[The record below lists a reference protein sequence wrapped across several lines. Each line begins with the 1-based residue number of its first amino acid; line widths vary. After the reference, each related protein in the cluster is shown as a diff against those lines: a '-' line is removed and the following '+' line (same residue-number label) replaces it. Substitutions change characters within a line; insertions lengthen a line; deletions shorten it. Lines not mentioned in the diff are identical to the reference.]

1 VVDKVIEEPVVEAVA
16 DPVVD
21 AVVPVTEEVTPVAQ
35 AEVQPEAVVSAPEPV
50 QQAVPQ
56 AQVDT
61 SFATEFP
68 DDISEAG
75 YIGFAPLVINR
86 TPSSNKELATI
97 SGITLGVNKSLVE
110 EELKGGDETSLNE
123 TYAKVQADLDKF
135 MFDSANQEIF
145 EAQNPEAVVTILER
159 LKSEGKVTVNLG
171 TLRTYALSKLE
182 TINPNRMGFVS
193 QHVARNIVFAQE
205 IQKRSNELNAAT
217 PFLSILGDASEYF
230 LPTGTASEQLS
241 KYKDS
246 IPEALAQIKKA
257 APDKQIALL
266 NSLLD
271 AWEQQETLLIENN
284 NSLMTQGQFE
294 SLRNAI
300 LQGGLD
306 TIDGK
311 TDSEIEQYLESALDA
326 GFTLV
331 GAKGVFKSVE
341 SVFGYLSKKVF
352 SSDSV
357 EVDTRLMAQL
367 FDPNIPSANTL
378 QENQAFYNT
387 VPEYLDRR
395 EGLAQAAATKNT
407 RKFRMT
413 LESEKKALGARSTA
427 LLTSDTSNA
436 EARLLANTD
445 KIKFKE
451 ALRRVKQNKN
461 NELGEIQ
468 NRQEVVQSHIND
480 FDNAA
485 SAESELSRIN
495 QFVKDGKLDPVDL
508 MRPTGKVN
516 VVFSTRGN
524 SHIVDT
530 EYLEVPVS
538 KLKKEQEGGLQ
549 KIVEDTG
556 MTKEEIAD
564 RQVFTPSEKTEL
576 GFPNPLDN
584 IMSMNELIL
593 ADKSLTNIGMERGR
607 ILETQAGTS
616 LTVQD
621 SATGIKGIDF
631 NPNEIE
637 DSLGTF
643 TFLLGDGVKGF
654 DNAEDALSA
663 SKVGLA
669 GYDVNIVQ
677 KEGRWYA
684 ETSIVHK
691 FDPTNDVGGLYLDP
705 NYATGAIGRLFL
717 DPIRILGGDILK
729 GLFALKGKNRS
740 AVQKLENRFKNSVRN
755 LNAKQGFSLSK
766 ILERGDS
773 ESIDWTTEAAFK
785 AATGEKD
792 TKVFQAY
799 RAMRDIYEDV
809 FQIRNKLYHQKQS
822 GKNIKFVDDGED
834 GNLGTILNPKSVG
847 KKKDIDTADGLVFD
861 LETKRL
867 IPVTPDDGFSYVKLS
882 NPIEVGEAGLR
893 SIVRVRPERI
903 SKLPENLLNKRA
915 GHIDRFYRDTGW
927 IVQKTSKQTVDGKV
941 IDKVNVTH
949 ILPSRKGA
957 EKIALEEGGIAIRSR
972 ENDDLDGIFG
982 SDSDVQFS
990 YGSSHTKK
998 RGEQLRGS
1006 DGLNAPV
1013 LNAFETMGK
1022 SITSTQSALDF
1033 SMLKS
1038 VESRFFN
1045 EFNDMLSEGG
1055 ATRFSSDAKSMLKK
1069 GVPFSSKRENDFKN
1083 WHSYI
1088 KTLRTHTNGV
1098 LFKALDAAVSPV
1110 FDPIFNAISKIPL
1123 VGIKQRGT
1131 DTQAAAMQLKGL
1143 VSNLFVVLNPL
1154 YQVPQNMA
1162 IAVYIAGA
1170 KGSDGVK
1177 AALQLPA
1184 LITAKTTG
1192 NYKMLTALVQG
1203 DEKLARELVKELDN
1217 NGLVDAIGRSNDF
1230 LDMAR
1235 GDLDVG
1241 ATTALRSGVNRL
1253 KRNTTGLAYNAARGS
1268 QEASLAAM
1276 NIMSYLA
1283 EFNKVTRKGLT
1294 RKGGKFNA
1302 QAKAEISA
1310 QAQMNVQTQN
1320 SLNMF
1325 KYQDNNNLLS
1335 IPLQFFQHVNKLFL
1349 DLIVDPQYKVVVK
1362 TVEKIINKQIA
1373 SGNIGREAGPYSK
1386 TYAEAL
1392 TSTMLTYATF
1402 GMAGGLGMAL
1412 GGDVEVKLRKQF
1424 PDLADVPIFE
1434 IMMNGAVNE
1443 TFNSTVKH
1451 LGGKGAVDIT
1461 STYGPAA
1468 FIDMVKS
1475 FMLDGFPSFNVMGVS
1490 GAATGSIFES
1500 LSSIKALA
1508 SAPNIDT
1515 FDKAT
1520 MIASEIAEP
1529 ISGLRN
1535 IEKAVIG
1542 YLFGQ
1547 LPYARS
1553 LTSGMKIEKIEA
1565 IMLAGNVQP
1574 ALVTDYFQGSNF
1586 DKKNEGMFSV
1596 LDDEK
1601 TAQRNAETMLQAMT
1615 RDMAKNKIMGTL
1627 DLQKSREL
1635 LEKWSTAAKTVS
1647 NPKYA
1652 DIISKAFADNALTSG
1667 SPTYDSYIRPYLE
1680 SSQIGNR
1687 AEGLKLLR
1695 QKAQSPEA
1703 LATFDAAVEMAERD
1717 DSMAKILE
1725 DK

>member
-16 DPVVD
+16 DPAVD
-21 AVVPVTEEVTPVAQ
+21 AVVPVTEEVTPIAQ
-35 AEVQPEAVVSAPEPV
+35 AEIQFEAVAPAPEPV
-50 QQAVPQ
+50 QPAVPQ

-68 DDISEAG
+68 NDIFEAG

-97 SGITLGVNKSLVE
+97 SGITLGVNKGLVE

-182 TINPNRMGFVS
+182 TINPDRMGFVS

-427 LLTSDTSNA
+427 LLNSDTSNA

-495 QFVKDGKLDPVDL
+495 QFVKDGKLDPEDL

-564 RQVFTPSEKTEL
+564 RQIFTPSEKTEL
-576 GFPNPLDN
+576 GFPNLLDN

-593 ADKSLTNIGMERGR
+593 ADKTKTNIGMQRGR
-607 ILETQAGTS
+607 TLENQAGTS
-616 LTVQD
+616 LTVD
-621 SATGIKGIDF
+621 NSATGFKF
-631 NPNEIE
+631 NNVEE
-637 DSLGTF
+637 SLGTF

-654 DNAEDALSA
+654 ENAEDALSA

-677 KEGRWYA
+677 KDGRWYA
-684 ETSIVHK
+684 ETFLVHR

-705 NYATGAIGRLFL
+705 NYATGAIGRLL
-717 DPIRILGGDILK
+717 LNPLRILGEDVLK

-740 AVQKLENRFKNSVRN
+740 TVQKLENRFKDSVRK
-755 LNAKQGFSLSK
+755 LNAKQGLSLSK
-766 ILERGDS
+766 ILERGDN
-773 ESIDWTTEAAFK
+773 ESIEWTTEAAFR

-792 TKVFQAY
+792 TKVFQSY

-809 FQIRNKLYHQKQS
+809 YQIRNKLYHQKLS

-834 GNLGTILNPKSVG
+834 GNLGEILNPR
-847 KKKDIDTADGLVFD
+847 KDIDTGDGLVFD

-867 IPVTPDDGFSYVKLS
+867 IPVTPDDGFNYVKLT
-882 NPIEVGEAGLR
+882 NAVEAGKAGLR
-893 SIVRVRPERI
+893 SVVRVRPERI
-903 SKLPENLLNKRA
+903 SKLPENLLTKRA

-949 ILPSRKGA
+949 ILPSRKAA

-1033 SMLKS
+1033 NMLKS
-1038 VESRFFN
+1038 LESRFFN

-1088 KTLRTHTNGV
+1088 KTLRTHTNGIAYRAV
-1098 LFKALDAAVSPV
+1098 DQALSPV
-1110 FDPIFNAISKIPL
+1110 FDPVLGL
-1123 VGIKQRGT
+1123 VGKGV
-1131 DTQAAAMQLKGL
+1131 DSQAAVMQLKGL

-1162 IAVYIAGA
+1162 IGVYIAGT
-1170 KGSDGVK
+1170 KGADGVK

-1184 LITAKTTG
+1184 LIVAKTTG
-1192 NYKMLTALVQG
+1192 NYTMLAKLVGG
-1203 DEKLARELVKELDN
+1203 DEKLARELVEELDN

-1276 NIMSYLA
+1276 NMMSYLA
-1283 EFNKVTRKGLT
+1283 EFNAVR
-1294 RKGGKFNA
+1294 RAGGKFNGKN
-1302 QAKAEISA
+1302 KADISF
-1310 QAQMNVQTQN
+1310 QAQKNVQTQN
-1320 SLNMF
+1320 SLDMF
-1325 KYQDNNNLLS
+1325 KYQDNSSLLS
-1335 IPLQFFQHVNKLFL
+1335 VPLQFFQHVNKLFL
-1349 DLIVDPQYKVVVK
+1349 DIIVDPQYKVL
-1362 TVEKIINKQIA
+1362 TGAIETIIKREI
-1373 SGNIGREAGPYSK
+1373 SGGRSIGREAGAYSK
-1386 TYAEAL
+1386 TYARAL
-1392 TSTMLTYATF
+1392 ATTMLTYTVF
-1402 GMAGGLGMAL
+1402 GMQGGLGQAI
-1412 GGDVEVKLRKQF
+1412 GSDVEVKLRKQF

-1434 IMMNGAVNE
+1434 IMMNGVINE
-1443 TFNSTVKH
+1443 TFNSTVEH
-1451 LGGKGAVDIT
+1451 LGGKGAIDIT

-1475 FMLDGFPSFNVMGVS
+1475 FMLDSFPSFNVLGVS
-1490 GAATGSIFES
+1490 GAAIGTIFES
-1500 LSSIKALA
+1500 AASIQALA
-1508 SAPNIDT
+1508 RAPNIDT
-1515 FDKAT
+1515 FEKAT

-1535 IEKAVIG
+1535 IEKATIG
-1542 YLFGQ
+1542 YLFGE

-1553 LTSGMKIEKIEA
+1553 LTSGMKIERVEA
-1565 IMLAGNVQP
+1565 IMLAANIQP
-1574 ALVTDYFQGSNF
+1574 ALVTDYFQGSSF
-1586 DKKNEGMFSV
+1586 DKKNEGIFSI
-1596 LDDEK
+1596 LNDEK

-1615 RDMAKNKIMGTL
+1615 RDMAKNKVMGTL

-1635 LEKWSTAAKTVS
+1635 LEKWSTAAKAIS

-1652 DIISKAFADNALTSG
+1652 DVISKSFANNALTAG
-1667 SPTYDSYIRPYLE
+1667 SATYDSYLRPYLE
-1680 SSQIGNR
+1680 STQIGNR